1 MESPSIRS
9 PLVEGMVRSPRRR
22 RISFWLAARTIV
34 LSILPVWVSLLA
46 NILATTVTIYFLSRT
61 SPDPALI
68 AGIGLAITLN
78 NCILRTFIVGYNVG
92 MITLSS
98 QAAGSGEVDKAAQVL
113 NRTLVSGTLFFVLM
127 AGIMFFIQELIYWI
141 GIEPAVADVAVLYSR
156 ITLAAFLIWMYYD
169 SFR

>member
-1 MESPSIRS
+1 MHPLTSTKTHSPSDGLLTQCI
-9 PLVEGMVRSPRRR
+9 
-22 RISFWLAARTIV
+22 RISLESRFTKIGEIHSKECTI
-34 LSILPVWVSLLA
+34 
-46 NILATTVTIYFLSRT
+46 
-61 SPDPALI
+61 
-68 AGIGLAITLN
+68 
-78 NCILRTFIVGYNVG
+78 
-92 MITLSS
+92 LSS